1 MKKALVIL
9 AFISG
14 LISACQKNDSN
25 SNTPVV
31 AAPAA
36 HQYGYNNGVCY
47 DYTVNANVDAS
58 NCANIYNNNNNGF
71 YWNGGNC
78 IASNTGQVV
87 ASSYCQNINNYNN
100 PYGGGY
106 WGYTTGS
113 WSNGNCVNQA
123 GQVINQYYCY
133 SQTYTGQ
140 CQGLYYE
147 LKNYG
152 FYISYQ
158 CWGNLCKGKTLIEY
172 NTGRQVTCQ

>member
-1 MKKALVIL
+1 MKKAFVFL

-14 LISACQKNDSN
+14 LISACQKSDSN
-25 SNTPVV
+25 SNTPAV
-31 AAPAA
+31 ATPAV

-47 DYTVNANVDAS
+47 DYTANVNVDAS
-58 NCANIYNNNNNGF
+58 LCANMQNNNSGF
-71 YWNGGNC
+71 YWSGSNC
-78 IASNTGQVV
+78 IASNTGQPV

-100 PYGGGY
+100 PYGGY
-106 WGYTTGS
+106 WGYTTGN

-123 GQVINQYYCY
+123 GQIINQYYCFN
-133 SQTYTGQ
+133 QNYTGQ

-158 CWGNLCKGKTLIEY
+158 CWGSLCRGKTLIEY